1 MNSNLLQELGRGV
14 RPVFAASQRFSLDSK
29 FHQKETQAQESGHEY
44 MLFTMTV
51 YQTVSLAYED
61 AS

>member
-29 FHQKETQAQESGHEY
+29 FHQKETQAQESGHEKCY
-44 MLFTMTV
+44 S
-51 YQTVSLAYED
+51 Q
-61 AS
+61 